1 MGVRQL
7 ARAKVN
13 LTLKV
18 LGRRSD
24 GYHELE
30 SLVTFAA
37 IADCLTFVPGEGA
50 QLRVSGPFANAIE
63 GANILERVLDVLRQ
77 QGVDL
82 GAQGIGLEKNLPVAA
97 GLGGGSS
104 NAAALLRMARALYPE
119 RAEERLWHDLA
130 RRLGADV
137 PVCLAD
143 RPALVRGIGDAVYP
157 LPPRSG
163 PSDPLPAVLVNPR
176 VALIT
181 ARVFAALKAPP
192 LERAPPDG
200 PLAPIRSREALFER
214 MQAVGNDLE
223 APAAALEPVIET
235 VKSALLARPGCRVAA
250 MSGSGPTC
258 VGIFASEEW
267 AVAAAVDLGRQWPHW
282 WVVATALDDVVASRA
297 TWAPSATA

>member
-1 MGVRQL
+1 MGGRQR

-37 IADCLTFVPGEGA
+37 IADCLSFVPGAPA

-63 GANILERVLDVLRQ
+63 GPNILERAFDLLRQ

-82 GAQGIGLEKNLPVAA
+82 GSRGIGLEKNLPVAA

-104 NAAALLRMARALYPE
+104 NAAALLRMARALH
-119 RAEERLWHDLA
+119 RQGAEEQLWSDLA

-137 PVCLAD
+137 AVCLAD
-143 RPALVRGIGDAVYP
+143 RPALVRGTGDQVYP
-157 LPPRSG
+157 LPP
-163 PSDPLPAVLVNPR
+163 PSSPADPLPAVLVNPR
-176 VALIT
+176 VPLLT
-181 ARVFAALKAPP
+181 ARVFAALQAPP
-192 LERAPPDG
+192 LERPPPDG
-200 PLAPIRSREALFER
+200 PPAPIPSREALFEH
-214 MQAVGNDLE
+214 MAAVGNDLE

-235 VKSALLARPGCRVAA
+235 VKAALLARPGCRVAA

-258 VGIFASEEW
+258 LGIFASEDW
-267 AVAAAVDLGRQWPHW
+267 AVAAAADLGRHWPHW
-282 WVVATALDDVVASRA
+282 WVVATPLDDVVARPA
-297 TWAPSATA
+297 TWPPSATP